1 LHFHR
6 CLHCDLAM
14 NTNPLYFTSYYSV
27 LVELIDSGTEVFT
40 TPANLRPLLKKFGRI
55 PPMALRCR
63 VKGSINDLNTEK
75 IEAFRKIVVDCRGV
89 VRVELLTTC
98 ESGVRLDGENEYYYE
113 SLHPNSRE
121 GVPFLEIL

>member
-1 LHFHR
+1 
-6 CLHCDLAM
+6 M

-63 VKGSINDLNTEK
+63 VKGSFSKLRFSTFSSIFYTYLYVSVSDVSINDLNTEK

-98 ESGVRLDGENEYYYE
+98 E
-113 SLHPNSRE
+113 
-121 GVPFLEIL
+121 PFLVSLSANAEFT